1 MVDLRI
7 PKEYQRGFAEIRR
20 LNEGQVQ
27 ELVSALEGETPTV
40 SRDNLRSRTA
50 SKTDT
55 IARSDLDRVI
65 DTLVSLYSLRDG
77 MELDTPDFADAVC
90 EAMDE
95 SGAEELEFDNDDD
108 RGDFKRRLIRLLE
121 VRSLDVSAK
130 ANGLLYEYEH
140 TVHGPMRV
148 LTDVRPIFGTNVED
162 DPEGAVIVHTL
173 KISYHEGRR
182 VEEFFVSLDPEQV
195 DELIRALGRAE
206 SKAES
211 LKRMLSGTNVPYID
225 GE

>member
-1 MVDLRI
+1 MADLRI
-7 PKEYQRGFAEIRR
+7 PKEYQRGFAELRE
-20 LNEGQVQ
+20 LDDGQVQ
-27 ELVSALEGETPTV
+27 ELVLALEGETPTV
-40 SRDNLRSRTA
+40 SRETLRSRTA

-55 IARSDLDRVI
+55 IARSDLDRVM
-65 DTLVSLYSLRDG
+65 DTLVSLYTLRDG
-77 MELDTPDFADAVC
+77 MELDAPSFADAVC

-95 SGAEELEFDNDDD
+95 SAVEELEFDDDED
-108 RGDFKRRLIRLLE
+108 RDAFKRRLIRLLE

-140 TVHGPMRV
+140 TIHGPMRV
-148 LTDVRPIFGTNVED
+148 MTDVRPIFGANVED
-162 DPEGAVIVHTL
+162 GPEGAVIVHTL

-182 VEEFFVSLDPEQV
+182 VKEFFVALDPEQV
-195 DELIRALGRAE
+195 DELIRVLGRAE

-211 LKRMLSGTNVPYID
+211 LKRMLSGTDVPYID